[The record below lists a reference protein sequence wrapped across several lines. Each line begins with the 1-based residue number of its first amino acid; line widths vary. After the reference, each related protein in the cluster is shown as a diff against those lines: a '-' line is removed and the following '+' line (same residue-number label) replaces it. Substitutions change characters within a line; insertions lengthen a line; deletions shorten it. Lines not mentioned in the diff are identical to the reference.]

1 MAGAAISVAA
11 LVALAVGLARVRR
24 LATILPFSFASHF
37 VVMPVCIV
45 ASIAVNNRYPA
56 AAACLF
62 GFWVYYY
69 DCVALKEKQV
79 RYVPWAKGS
88 AWRTAR
94 AAEQPEL
101 YWTCVALL
109 MGLSAVI
116 LAGALVNAARG
127 LS

>member
-1 MAGAAISVAA
+1 MRGACR
-11 LVALAVGLARVRR
+11 GLYEGDDGSIV
-24 LATILPFSFASHF
+24 SHHWQ
-37 VVMPVCIV
+37 PT
-45 ASIAVNNRYPA
+45 R
-56 AAACLF
+56 
-62 GFWVYYY
+62 VYYY
-69 DCVALKEKQV
+69 GCVALKERQV

-109 MGLSAVI
+109 MGLSVVI